1 MQYIL
6 DEYEYNELQRAS
18 SEQNDLLQEEVWNL
32 QEDIARKDR
41 EIARLVAQLAKYRN
55 KFGLLE
61 PESDWEKSKKAR
73 CSGGFNF

>member
-18 SEQNDLLQEEVWNL
+18 SEQNDLLQEEVWSL
-32 QEDIARKDR
+32 QEELENKDR
-41 EIARLVAQLAKYRN
+41 EIARLTARLEEYRN

-61 PESDWEKSKKAR
+61 KTSWSRTKEAR
-73 CSGGFNF
+73 CSGEFNF